1 MEPLEIV
8 RLALLAAHILGLAA
22 IVGTFFVQ
30 LRAKDGFATGVM
42 LAGAITQVVTGLAL
56 VGVREMGDLGE
67 LNRVKIAVKLGLAL
81 VVLVAAIIA
90 HVQRRRGGKV
100 KPAFHTAG
108 GLAVVNIL
116 VAVLWQ

>member
-1 MEPLEIV
+1 MESLDIV
-8 RLALLAAHILGLAA
+8 RHLLLAVHLLGLAA

-30 LRAKDGFATGVM
+30 LRAKEGFATGVV

-56 VGVREMGDLGE
+56 VGVRQAEDLGV
-67 LNRVKIAVKLGLAL
+67 NNVKIAVKLGLAL
-81 VVLVAAIIA
+81 VVLVAAIVA
-90 HVQRRRGGKV
+90 HVQRRRGGRV

-108 GLAVVNIL
+108 GLAVVNVL

>member
-1 MEPLEIV
+1 MEALEIV
-8 RLALLAAHILGLAA
+8 RLVLLALHILGLAA

-30 LRAKDGFATGVM
+30 LRAKDGFATGVV
-42 LAGAITQVVTGLAL
+42 LAGAIAQVVTGLAL
-56 VGVREMGDLGE
+56 VGVREASDLGV
-67 LNRVKIAVKLGLAL
+67 NNIKIAVKLGLAL
-81 VVLVAAIIA
+81 VVLAAAIIA

-108 GLAVVNIL
+108 GLAVVNVL

>member
-8 RLALLAAHILGLAA
+8 RLLLLAVHILGLAA

-30 LRAKDGFATGVM
+30 MRAKDGFATGVV
-42 LAGAITQVVTGLAL
+42 LAGAITQLVTGLAL
-56 VGVREMGDLGE
+56 VGVRQADDLAV
-67 LNRVKIAVKLGLAL
+67 NNVKIAVKLGIAV
-81 VVLVAAIIA
+81 VVLVAAIVA

-100 KPAFHTAG
+100 RPAFHTAG
-108 GLAVVNIL
+108 GLAVVNVL

>member
-1 MEPLEIV
+1 METLEIV
-8 RLALLAAHILGLAA
+8 RLVLLALHILGLAA

-30 LRAKDGFATGVM
+30 MRAKDGFATGVV

-56 VGVREMGDLGE
+56 VGVREATELGV
-67 LNRVKIAVKLGLAL
+67 NNVKIAVKLGLAL

-100 KPAFHTAG
+100 KPAFHAAG
-108 GLAVVNIL
+108 GTAVINVL